1 MESFDLYNNEFR
13 SLVQQIEKRFHVK
26 EDASDLVKQC
36 EDILLQMRV
45 EARVSPDESTKQE
58 RTDIFKACKMQLES
72 YKTINEKQEIFLDST
87 VQKRRM
93 VDQQDQLARQN
104 ERLRNAL
111 QSLNESEQI
120 GVELNHEL
128 GKNRETIQRAQGKV
142 DQVSSM
148 TGEAKGLVTTMM
160 KRWF

>member
-72 YKTINEKQEIFLDST
+72 YKTINEKQEIF
-87 VQKRRM
+87 
-93 VDQQDQLARQN
+93 
-104 ERLRNAL
+104 
-111 QSLNESEQI
+111 
-120 GVELNHEL
+120 
-128 GKNRETIQRAQGKV
+128 
-142 DQVSSM
+142 
-148 TGEAKGLVTTMM
+148 
-160 KRWF
+160 